1 MTNFINRL
9 FVDRAVNDNE
19 HDFALLNEMSPRAEL
34 SERVD
39 TADAHEH
46 KSILC
51 RETIVNRDEKVVGH
65 EFMLKKSITRR
76 VFKGHAM
83 RRLYDQALVSQL
95 VGMPLARLLGPRFAL
110 VNFDASHIFDP
121 NLSALPL
128 AQCALILRFGEEDV
142 MPDVC
147 EQVIHLRQQG
157 LRFGLLA
164 HECMNLG
171 MAQLAENMD
180 FAVLDLQE
188 EWVFSADVA
197 RWLDERDHLQLLAC
211 HIDSSEAF
219 ASVWHSSVYGER
231 VAYFQGS
238 FISTRGDWHLPHAQ
252 VLRSQVVYLLQCIER
267 EVSTQQLAEALKSD
281 PVIFYKLLRMLNSPA
296 MALDEQISSAEQIIK
311 HLGRDSLYRWLSLLL
326 LSAETQTPD
335 DLQFMDAALLRAR
348 LMENLG
354 REQLGA
360 ESAAQLFMTGA
371 LSLVDALIQQSM
383 SEALQT
389 LALPDGVRQALL
401 ARSGPYYP
409 YLQLALAVEQQN
421 QEQVKGLA
429 TALGMSEAQV
439 YRCRSE
445 ALLWAEQIH
454 Q

>member
-9 FVDRAVNDNE
+9 FVDKTENE
-19 HDFALLNEMSPRAEL
+19 KVDDFALLNEISPRAEL
-34 SERVD
+34 SER
-39 TADAHEH
+39 ADLAEAHEH

-76 VFKGHAM
+76 VFQGHAM
-83 RRLYDQALVSQL
+83 RRLYDQALVNQL
-95 VGMPLARLLGPRFAL
+95 VGMPLARLLGQRFAL
-110 VNFDASHIFDP
+110 VNFEASHIFDP
-121 NLSALPL
+121 NLAALPL

-142 MPDVC
+142 MPEVC
-147 EQVIHLRQQG
+147 EQVIRLRQHG

-164 HECMNLG
+164 HECMNVG

-197 RWLDERDHLQLLAC
+197 RWLDERDYLQLLAC

-219 ASVWHSSVYGER
+219 ASVWHSTVYGER

-238 FISTRGDWHLPHAQ
+238 FISTRGDWRMPHLQ
-252 VLRSQVVYLLQCIER
+252 VLRSHVLYLLQCIER
-267 EVSTQQLAEALKSD
+267 EVGTQQLAEALKSD

-296 MALDEQISSAEQIIK
+296 LALDEKISSAEQIIK
-311 HLGRDSLYRWLSLLL
+311 TLGRDSLYRWLSLLL
-326 LSAETQTPD
+326 LSAETQAPD
-335 DLQFMDAALLRAR
+335 DLHFMDAALLRAR

-371 LSLVDALIQQSM
+371 LSLIDVLMQQTLSDALQP
-383 SEALQT
+383 
-389 LALPDGVRQALL
+389 LAIPDGVRHALL
-401 ARSGPYYP
+401 ARSGPFYP
-409 YLQLALAVEQQN
+409 YLQLALAVERQN
-421 QEQVKGLA
+421 QAQVKLLA
-429 TALGMSEAQV
+429 TALGMTESQV

-454 Q
+454 H